1 MTRAARTLTALMLAL
16 ALGLILAPAGP
27 VDAGPLDEAKAAGWV
42 GERPDGY
49 LGVVPGAPGHV
60 PGLVQD
66 INAKRR
72 AKYQG
77 IAEANGTSLASVEAV
92 VGEKLIARAMPG
104 EIVMNASGQWVR
116 K

>member
-1 MTRAARTLTALMLAL
+1 MIARTLTVLLLAL
-16 ALGLILAPAGP
+16 ALALPLATQAR
-27 VDAGPLDEAKAAGWV
+27 AGPLDDAKAAGWV

-49 LGVVPGAPGHV
+49 LGVVPGAPASAQN
-60 PGLVQD
+60 LAQD

-77 IAEANGTSLASVEAV
+77 VADAQGTSLAAVEAV
-92 VGEKLIARAMPG
+92 AGEKLIGRASPG
-104 EIVMNASGQWVR
+104 EMVMGASGQWVR

>member
-1 MTRAARTLTALMLAL
+1 MIARTLTVLLLAL
-16 ALGLILAPAGP
+16 ALALPLAGQAR
-27 VDAGPLDEAKAAGWV
+27 AGPLDDAKAAGWV

-49 LGVVPGAPGHV
+49 LGVVPGAPADAQ
-60 PGLVQD
+60 GLVDD

-77 IAEANGTSLASVEAV
+77 IADSKNTDLAAVEAV
-92 VGEKLIARAMPG
+92 AGEKLIDRASPG
-104 EIVMNASGQWVR
+104 EMVMDASEQWLR